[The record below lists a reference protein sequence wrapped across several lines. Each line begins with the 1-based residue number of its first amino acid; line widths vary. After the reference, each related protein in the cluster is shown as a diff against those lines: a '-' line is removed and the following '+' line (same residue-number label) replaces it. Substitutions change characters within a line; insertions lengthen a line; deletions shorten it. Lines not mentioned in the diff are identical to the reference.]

1 MNFYNISKF
10 PNVIGAIDGTHVPII
25 APAANEHLYIC
36 RKNFHSLNV
45 QAICDEN
52 MIFTDIVVK
61 WPGSSHDSFILQ
73 QSNIYDKFESG
84 QFGNSLLLG
93 DSGYPLKKWL
103 MTPIS
108 NPNGTAAE
116 RYNIA
121 HKKTR
126 VIIEKAFGVLKQ
138 RWRILDHTGGKL
150 CYTPLKVAKIIVC
163 CVILHNMCRRNNVP
177 LPSNGRIYPVP
188 DTDDTA
194 AQDDFEPTAESVRSA
209 IVSSF
214 S

>member
-1 MNFYNISKF
+1 MIRSYYNNPTYMTNSKVA
-10 PNVIGAIDGTHVPII
+10 NLVTACCLGTV
-25 APAANEHLYIC
+25 
-36 RKNFHSLNV
+36 
-45 QAICDEN
+45 D
-52 MIFTDIVVK
+52 
-61 WPGSSHDSFILQ
+61 
-73 QSNIYDKFESG
+73 
-84 QFGNSLLLG
+84 
-93 DSGYPLKKWL
+93 PLKKWL

-214 S
+214 SYLQ